1 MDSGSLEMDTS
12 LLRQV
17 VAMLIEDL
25 GRSRVT
31 FLALAQ
37 GQELVVSILDNGNYN
52 GLWTQLTWLQ
62 D

>member
-1 MDSGSLEMDTS
+1 MDTS